1 LFFYLIITDTTSK
14 MSDKTGSPIAAKA
27 ASPAKKTELTAR
39 EVEVL
44 AAAWVSL
51 KTEADVSHP
60 ETCAHRISI
69 ALVLVIANIPTQW
82 RCFAQVLGCFPS
94 PSAIFVASF
103 PSSRL

>member
-1 LFFYLIITDTTSK
+1 

-27 ASPAKKTELTAR
+27 ASPAKKTELTTR

-60 ETCAHRISI
+60 ETRAHRISI
-69 ALVLVIANIPTQW
+69 TLRLVVAIILIQW
-82 RCFAQVLGCFPS
+82 RSFAQVLRCFPS
-94 PSAIFVASF
+94 TSAIFVASF